1 MKGFLKSQEGVVSLG
16 PKITTVGRE
25 NCDLA
30 IQTQSVE
37 RQHAVIEYSD
47 VENCFV
53 LQDLNTV
60 QGTYVNDCRIQNAAV
75 RLAPGDMIQ
84 FGFGGMPYELVVED
98 APQYQHRVSQSRV
111 YYPPVQQ
118 RPAWS
123 APITIL
129 QTSPVPG
136 SSTQLPYLPA
146 TTSTTP
152 SFAWAGSGSPVLP
165 HPPQKSRPLSAG
177 ARRGSFGAS
186 LSDPNTPKSS
196 PPMPHRTISGSWVGR
211 NGVSGSPTPDIS
223 PALLQDKEQKILR
236 MGDEIGR
243 LAVFEGECRRKDAI
257 IESLRNEVSQLHT
270 ELRKA
275 KESGQG
281 DAVVT
286 QKLLL
291 LENEVEGRKSE
302 VKALKDQLSHI
313 SSGMGST
320 STLHSELS
328 EKEREIG
335 RLITE
340 NGKLRKDYSMTQGL
354 VTSLQ
359 RDLSNKEVAINKLKA
374 ETDKLRKDVKD
385 KDVQLAAM
393 SAKFSRIRET
403 KNFEEALTA
412 KEKELATLRVK
423 LRNSEKKAK
432 DGDVTSKTLKD
443 ELDRVKILLSEEKEN
458 AKTCRAQMEHAKAQ
472 FLDMQRSE
480 RLLRVDLEQ
489 AQARLD
495 RFRSRIIQVT
505 YSAPGIAS
513 PDEEV
518 DDNQVIDQMR
528 NIIQDRTQ
536 FQNKVRDMKD
546 QLKLAEESQK
556 ESQQS
561 AKALRQH
568 LSEAECRMR
577 DKGRSA
583 NMLKQELRVLQS
595 LSVDD
600 NVQWVKDAA
609 LNLFNAE
616 LSWQQEIESA
626 LEKAGCN
633 VKLSDEASAKHIDN
647 LCKKL
652 EAELKEMEKM
662 RSHIRDLEAHHKGD
676 LSERLS
682 ELRMQHQQDLADAI
696 AKVRLEDEEKLR
708 KALDELREAEA
719 ERRAQVVLAER
730 QKLDEANNNMEELR
744 VSFLKRQE
752 EEKETRAAAQEALD
766 KLEDYKQLEAKLRQ
780 EIEDL
785 EQRNKLEQKTLRE
798 DLEDRRRGL
807 SQETDTL
814 REQVKQHALT
824 IVAMEERL
832 LATSKQLKEAEGQKV
847 DLQRKLEEAQQK
859 PKVPP
864 KPVNIPPSQ
873 HDIFALEQLVALL
886 RREVA
891 DCKQQIKVKE
901 DVIEGLRKD
910 LAGANAR
917 LTDMA
922 GELSEHQK
930 QELERNRNL
939 VRDQELDL
947 AKLRQQLAKMSE
959 LVDKQSGELQ
969 KANAEIRNQK
979 QAVSSK
985 SALALSKEEEL
996 DRMRT
1001 ELQAKIDSMDRQI
1014 SSQEEEGKIANEL
1027 QAMGAQCRGERHE
1040 QVIGRQRE
1048 ALSELRARIKA
1059 LEQVRPP
1066 IPTHEQ
1072 ALQQVVLLKKELAEM
1087 RAKQAMA
1094 EDMHFNSTTRLEG
1107 EVQGVRGMASVASSD
1122 AAVERSARIE
1132 MEEAMDM
1139 SERTYLELAKR
1150 MANELELNEL
1160 DGLKSMA
1167 HLPRDE
1173 RDRLAKARQKA
1184 IELLASRIRVL
1195 HQRIERK
1202 DELLNGYE
1210 KDMSKLRQAEG
1221 FAQQRAAEAASFM
1234 REAQEKSDETRYL
1247 RESLQRTREQ
1257 LDSEKRLNTAIKQ
1270 RKTFHLEE
1278 ATVQS
1283 QAWPKHRCPPEDI
1296 HGRADAKMKSQKD
1309 KLRRKNYEI
1318 ETLKSQLDSKEQQL
1332 CDTTTRLANIE
1343 SSLGF
1348 DNRELE

>member
-16 PKITTVGRE
+16 PKVTTVGRE

-146 TTSTTP
+146 TTSTAP

-432 DGDVTSKTLKD
+432 DADVTSKTLKD
-443 ELDRVKILLSEEKEN
+443 ELDRVKILLSEEKE
-458 AKTCRAQMEHAKAQ
+458 
-472 FLDMQRSE
+472 
-480 RLLRVDLEQ
+480 
-489 AQARLD
+489 
-495 RFRSRIIQVT
+495 
-505 YSAPGIAS
+505 
-513 PDEEV
+513 
-518 DDNQVIDQMR
+518 
-528 NIIQDRTQ
+528 
-536 FQNKVRDMKD
+536 
-546 QLKLAEESQK
+546 
-556 ESQQS
+556 
-561 AKALRQH
+561 
-568 LSEAECRMR
+568 
-577 DKGRSA
+577 
-583 NMLKQELRVLQS
+583 
-595 LSVDD
+595 
-600 NVQWVKDAA
+600 
-609 LNLFNAE
+609 
-616 LSWQQEIESA
+616 
-626 LEKAGCN
+626 
-633 VKLSDEASAKHIDN
+633 
-647 LCKKL
+647 
-652 EAELKEMEKM
+652 
-662 RSHIRDLEAHHKGD
+662 
-676 LSERLS
+676 
-682 ELRMQHQQDLADAI
+682 
-696 AKVRLEDEEKLR
+696 
-708 KALDELREAEA
+708 
-719 ERRAQVVLAER
+719 
-730 QKLDEANNNMEELR
+730 
-744 VSFLKRQE
+744 
-752 EEKETRAAAQEALD
+752 
-766 KLEDYKQLEAKLRQ
+766 
-780 EIEDL
+780 
-785 EQRNKLEQKTLRE
+785 
-798 DLEDRRRGL
+798 
-807 SQETDTL
+807 
-814 REQVKQHALT
+814 
-824 IVAMEERL
+824 
-832 LATSKQLKEAEGQKV
+832 
-847 DLQRKLEEAQQK
+847 
-859 PKVPP
+859 
-864 KPVNIPPSQ
+864 
-873 HDIFALEQLVALL
+873 
-886 RREVA
+886 
-891 DCKQQIKVKE
+891 
-901 DVIEGLRKD
+901 
-910 LAGANAR
+910 
-917 LTDMA
+917 
-922 GELSEHQK
+922 
-930 QELERNRNL
+930 
-939 VRDQELDL
+939 
-947 AKLRQQLAKMSE
+947 
-959 LVDKQSGELQ
+959 
-969 KANAEIRNQK
+969 
-979 QAVSSK
+979 SS
-985 SALALSKEEEL
+985 
-996 DRMRT
+996 
-1001 ELQAKIDSMDRQI
+1001 
-1014 SSQEEEGKIANEL
+1014 
-1027 QAMGAQCRGERHE
+1027 C
-1040 QVIGRQRE
+1040 
-1048 ALSELRARIKA
+1048 
-1059 LEQVRPP
+1059 
-1066 IPTHEQ
+1066 
-1072 ALQQVVLLKKELAEM
+1072 
-1087 RAKQAMA
+1087 
-1094 EDMHFNSTTRLEG
+1094 
-1107 EVQGVRGMASVASSD
+1107 
-1122 AAVERSARIE
+1122 
-1132 MEEAMDM
+1132 
-1139 SERTYLELAKR
+1139 
-1150 MANELELNEL
+1150 
-1160 DGLKSMA
+1160 
-1167 HLPRDE
+1167 
-1173 RDRLAKARQKA
+1173 
-1184 IELLASRIRVL
+1184 
-1195 HQRIERK
+1195 
-1202 DELLNGYE
+1202 
-1210 KDMSKLRQAEG
+1210 
-1221 FAQQRAAEAASFM
+1221 
-1234 REAQEKSDETRYL
+1234 
-1247 RESLQRTREQ
+1247 
-1257 LDSEKRLNTAIKQ
+1257 
-1270 RKTFHLEE
+1270 
-1278 ATVQS
+1278 
-1283 QAWPKHRCPPEDI
+1283 
-1296 HGRADAKMKSQKD
+1296 
-1309 KLRRKNYEI
+1309 
-1318 ETLKSQLDSKEQQL
+1318 
-1332 CDTTTRLANIE
+1332 
-1343 SSLGF
+1343 
-1348 DNRELE
+1348 